1 MRADSVYHSK
11 EEALDDLSRLIK
23 LGDGDG
29 IKLRGMQIYRV
40 RGEIE
45 RICEEIEYNVIANMK
60 DAIEARDKAITD
72 IHSMALSSQN
82 ECRE

>member
-29 IKLRGMQIYRV
+29 IKLRVMQIYRE

-45 RICEEIEYNVIANMK
+45 RICEEIEYKVIASMK
-60 DAIEARDKAITD
+60 DAIEARDKAISD
-72 IHSMALSSQN
+72 IHSMAL
-82 ECRE
+82 